1 MDILGRTKTK
11 PFYPMRLILIA
22 AWLISSFAMPSSKAY
37 AARGMPDS
45 TEFGYGAILDI
56 WGEEVDLS
64 IKSAAAIGLD
74 WVRIDF
80 DWEQHWPDQDEP
92 INLVSL
98 DNVMA
103 DLSMHHINV
112 LLSLSHAPGWVK
124 TPSGPDIEQTVDLVK
139 LLVDRYPANLL
150 TIELFPGANTSQG
163 WGAPPDAFVYSDL
176 LKATQ
181 EAMRRTGS
189 KVLIVAAGLTPLPI
203 DHSPGDIPDMLFLE
217 ELYQAGAMAYMPIL
231 SLRLNGVTEDVM
243 ASPDNADPMVFRHYE
258 SLRGVMLEY
267 GHSNGLIWITEFA
280 WPSTNMDTSEQVRW
294 LIQALNLTK
303 SQLYLGVAFF
313 DRLNPATRTV
323 DDFSSSLILTDGAST
338 HLHPALSAL
347 GQIITVGRTGQ
358 MSSLHNYLYK
368 KMIAGP
374 KKNYLKSTLP

>member
-1 MDILGRTKTK
+1 
-11 PFYPMRLILIA
+11 MRLILIA
-22 AWLISSFAMPSSKAY
+22 VWLISSFAMPASKAY

-64 IKSAAAIGLD
+64 IKSSAAIGLD

-80 DWEQHWPDQDEP
+80 DWERHWPDRDEL
-92 INLVSL
+92 INLERL

-103 DLSMHHINV
+103 NLSMHHINA
-112 LLSLSHAPGWVK
+112 LLSLSHAPGWAK
-124 TPSGPDIEQTVDLVK
+124 NPSGPDIEETVGLVE

-163 WGAPPDAFVYSDL
+163 WGAPPDANAYSIL

-181 EAMRRTGS
+181 EAMQRTES
-189 KVLIVAAGLTPLPI
+189 RVLIVAAGLTPLLK
-203 DHSPGDIPDMLFLE
+203 DHPPGDIPDMLFLE
-217 ELYQAGAMAYMPIL
+217 ELYQAGAMVYMPIL

-243 ASPDNADPMVFRHYE
+243 ASPLSSNQLVFRHYE
-258 SLRGVMLEY
+258 SLRGVMLKY
-267 GHSNGLIWITEFA
+267 GHSNGLIWITGFA
-280 WPSTNMDTSEQVRW
+280 WTSTNMDTSEQIRW

-313 DRLNPATRTV
+313 DRLNPATRAV
-323 DDFSSSLILTDGAST
+323 DKYSNSLILTDGAST
-338 HLHPALSAL
+338 HLHPALSTM
-347 GQIITVGRTGQ
+347 GQVITVGRTGQ

-374 KKNYLKSTLP
+374 KKNYLKSSLP